1 MSQPKLLITGASGF
15 VGYHL
20 VHAAKEAGY
29 TIHATIRHSSQIDD
43 IAHLVDK
50 FVEVDFAH
58 VEKLTQW
65 LAEESYTYIIHA
77 AALTKAKRESD
88 MFSVNVDYT
97 MHLLQAAFSIPNPP
111 LRVHILSS
119 LAAIGPL
126 LYNGGW
132 IDESSDYQPVT
143 VYGRSKMR
151 MEQLVKEQFADKPIR
166 IFRPTAV
173 YGPKDKDIFILLQ
186 TLNKGL
192 DAYIGRSPQT
202 LSFIFVK
209 DLANLLI
216 QSLGLPLTKLDF
228 YNVSDGKVYDRYQ
241 LANIFKQITHKRM
254 WRVHVPFTL
263 VKQIARISEWLYR
276 SSPKTPVL
284 YAERLKEITAGSW
297 ACSITKAEEELHFE
311 PRYNLEAGLTES
323 LLWYKKHHWL

>member
-15 VGYHL
+15 VGCHL
-20 VHAAKEAGY
+20 VHAAKEAGFS
-29 TIHATIRHSSQIDD
+29 IHATIRHSSKIED
-43 IAHLVDK
+43 ISHLVDT
-50 FVEVDFAH
+50 FVEVDFSD
-58 VEKLTQW
+58 VEKLTHW
-65 LAEESYTYIIHA
+65 LAEESYMYIIHA

-88 MFSVNVDYT
+88 MVLVNVDYT
-97 MHLLQAAFSIPNPP
+97 INLLKAAFSIPKPP

-119 LAAIGPL
+119 LAAVGPL
-126 LYNGGW
+126 SYDNGW
-132 IDESSDYQPVT
+132 IDESSAYQPVT

-151 MEQLVKEQFADKPIR
+151 MEQLVKEQFSDKPIR

-173 YGPKDKDIFILLQ
+173 YGPKDKDIFILLR
-186 TLNKGL
+186 TLDKGI
-192 DAYIGRSPQT
+192 DAYIGRNPQT

-216 QSLGLPLTKLDF
+216 QSLKTPLTKLDF
-228 YNVSDGKVYDRYQ
+228 YHVSDGNVYDRYQ
-241 LANIFKQITHKRM
+241 LANIFKKITQKRM
-254 WRVHVPFTL
+254 WRVHVPYAV
-263 VKQIARISEWLYR
+263 VKQVARVSEWLYK

-284 YAERLKEITAGSW
+284 YTERLNEITAGSW
-297 ACSITKAEEELHFE
+297 ACSIEKAEKELHFE